1 METTRW
7 FLGWDCPYTNNFTR
21 TLELIVYLA
30 VPFSFPATTATPPT
44 PPMSLMASIPFDPKV
59 LIALTRAR
67 ARERERGYALSW
79 ARCGGGGLDLGI
91 WDWILRRGIRGSDVK
106 QVGPM
111 REDRC
116 GPNLTVT
123 IALVLLSPTINS
135 FGGATRSRGENMVK
149 PFF

>member
-30 VPFSFPATTATPPT
+30 VPLSFPATTATPPT

-67 ARERERGYALSW
+67 ARERERERVCSKLGSLW
-79 ARCGGGGLDLGI
+79 WWWLGFGNLGLDFAAGN
-91 WDWILRRGIRGSDVK
+91 
-106 QVGPM
+106 Q
-111 REDRC
+111 
-116 GPNLTVT
+116 
-123 IALVLLSPTINS
+123 
-135 FGGATRSRGENMVK
+135 GE
-149 PFF
+149 

>member
-1 METTRW
+1 MVSR
-7 FLGWDCPYTNNFTR
+7 LGLPLYKQFYSHFGTYSIFGCPLLLPCHHRHAADSPHVSDGIN
-21 TLELIVYLA
+21 
-30 VPFSFPATTATPPT
+30 SFWPQSPHCAH
-44 PPMSLMASIPFDPKV
+44 
-59 LIALTRAR
+59 AR
-67 ARERERGYALSW
+67 PSEREREIGYALSW

-135 FGGATRSRGENMVK
+135 FGGATRSRGENRLDSDE
-149 PFF
+149 